1 MALAALLGALLL
13 WLTFGGKV
21 LRDRRNWPGLAA
33 LLGGMVMLAD
43 ARPALGLGLIAVG
56 ALWLRW
62 PRRWLRAARATA
74 RPSTRDRARE
84 SALAEARALLGLPP
98 EAGREAV
105 IAAHRR
111 LIARNH
117 PDSGGTEALAARLNA
132 ARDLLLRQGGTNG

>member
-13 WLTFGGKV
+13 WLTFGGKA
-21 LRDRRNWPGLAA
+21 LRDRRNWPGFVA
-33 LLGGMVMLAD
+33 LLGGIILLAD
-43 ARPALGLGLIAVG
+43 ARPTLGLGLIAAG

-62 PRRWLRAARATA
+62 PRLRVRAARAPVPPLA
-74 RPSTRDRARE
+74 QDQI
-84 SALAEARALLGLPP
+84 AEARALLGLPAD
-98 EAGREAV
+98 AGREAI

-132 ARDLLLRQGGTNG
+132 ARDLLLRQAGPIS